1 MMKKALEA
9 LLISLVVVM
18 VVGGYFKYVGG
29 IPFSVNQVSTQK
41 MSTFDVFGTAKK
53 SVAPDQA
60 TVDIGVRKQGKTVK
74 DAQSAGNAVLDQLV
88 KELKKIG
95 ISEKDVKTTNY
106 SVNPEYAQDNIQK
119 ITGYVVY
126 ANTEVT
132 VKDGNFE
139 KIEQVMDLAGSLGLE
154 QVGGLRFGLSE
165 ELEKSVKAEVRVL
178 AIKEAKEKGEN
189 LAKLAGM
196 RLGKIINIVES
207 GSEPYIPQYVRSMK
221 VDISMPSE
229 STQVNPGTSQVSV
242 TVTLS
247 FETI

>member
-1 MMKKALEA
+1 MKKALDT
-9 LLISLVVVM
+9 LLVSLVIVL
-18 VVGGYFKYVGG
+18 VVGVYFKYIGG
-29 IPFSVNQVSTQK
+29 IPFNVNQISTQK
-41 MSTFDVFGTAKK
+41 MNTFDVSGTAKK
-53 SVAPDQA
+53 SVTPDQA

-74 DAQSAGNAVLDQLV
+74 EAQSAGNAVLDQLV

-95 ISEKDVKTTNY
+95 ISEKDIKTTNY
-106 SVNPEYAQDNIQK
+106 SVNPEYAPENFQK

-154 QVGGLRFGLSE
+154 RVGGLRFGLSE
-165 ELEKSVKAEVRVL
+165 ELEKSVKDEVRVL
-178 AIKEAKEKGEN
+178 AISEAKEKAES
-189 LAKLAGM
+189 LAKIAGM
-196 RLGKIINIVES
+196 KLGKIINVVES
-207 GSEPYIPQYVRSMK
+207 GNEPYIPQYVRSMK